1 MTEDKNNVDSTNPL
15 PFEEFVRQTLAVVV
29 KQQANTVERL
39 DAMQL
44 QINQLQQQV
53 SQLQQQQNELRQ
65 EMVERFVQLSRQIKD
80 LEIRLA
86 KLEERFEDLEWKV
99 EDFVKDVIQLKRE
112 KRNLQKV
119 ETA

>member
-1 MTEDKNNVDSTNPL
+1 MTEDENNVGSASPL

-29 KQQANTVERL
+29 KQQALMLERQ
-39 DAMQL
+39 DDL
-44 QINQLQQQV
+44 QRQV
-53 SQLQQQQNELRQ
+53 NELRQ
-65 EMVERFVQLSRQIKD
+65 EMVERFVQLSRQVKD
-80 LEIRLA
+80 MDVRLA

-112 KRNLQKV
+112 RRSLQKV